1 MSLLYVALDMTQVEL
16 YNVLENATCIIIVT
30 QETQLVKM
38 KII

>member
-16 YNVLENATCIIIVT
+16 YNVLVNATYIIIVT

>member
-16 YNVLENATCIIIVT
+16 YNVLVNATCMIIIT

-38 KII
+38 EIR